1 MYFTYT
7 NESIKDNDILDADIK
22 DDDIFG
28 ADIKDDDIFDAD
40 INDNDIFDSDQ
51 VRQYPHGWTLHEDQ
65 GFIRYIRSR
74 WLVKPSPRAVSERK
88 NTSAKLGPKRK
99 ADLSQYGQ
107 SIFIDK
113 QLKGLENGFFVECG
127 AYDGMFMSNT
137 FFFEEVRNWTGLLIE
152 GSQNL
157 FKKILLSGRNAY
169 MINACL
175 NTEASSDQ
183 VTFLDNASGWGG
195 IEDNVPDAYVIIH
208 STRMSVHVH
217 HSPQNTRSRT
227 LSLFFFSFCLYYLF
241 ILILSL
247 TTCLFTFT

>member
-1 MYFTYT
+1 MGVFKRNRIQAIIASNGVVILIVMIISRPLYTHFTCT
-7 NESIKDNDILDADIK
+7 SASIKDD
-22 DDDIFG
+22 
-28 ADIKDDDIFDAD
+28 
-40 INDNDIFDSDQ
+40 DIFDSDQ
-51 VRQYPHGWTLHEDQ
+51 VRQYSNGWTVDEDQ

-74 WLVKPSPRAVSERK
+74 WLVKPSPRAVFERK
-88 NTSAKLGPKRK
+88 KTRAKLGPKPK
-99 ADLSQYGQ
+99 THYSQYGQ

-157 FKKILLSGRNAY
+157 FKKILLSGRNSY

-183 VTFLDNASGWGG
+183 VTFLDNARGWGG
-195 IEDNVPDAYVIIH
+195 IKDKVPDAYVIIH
-208 STRMSVHVH
+208 FTRMCLHVH
-217 HSPQNTRSRT
+217 HSQQNTHSRT
-227 LSLFFFSFCLYYLF
+227 LSLFFVSFCL
-241 ILILSL
+241 
-247 TTCLFTFT
+247 